1 MERMLKSMNGLDHVI
16 NLNAAF
22 DNYLLVVFNLY
33 SIIIK
38 NGENV
43 KHLRPNSPL
52 TDYGLPSTTTP
63 RHWVRS
69 ANEKLYRS

>member
-1 MERMLKSMNGLDHVI
+1 MERILKSMNGLDHVI
-16 NLNAAF
+16 NLKAAF
-22 DNYLLVVFNLY
+22 DNYLLVVFNLC
-33 SIIIK
+33 SIISK

-43 KHLRPNSPL
+43 EHLRPNSSL
-52 TDYGLPSTTTP
+52 TDCGLPSATTP